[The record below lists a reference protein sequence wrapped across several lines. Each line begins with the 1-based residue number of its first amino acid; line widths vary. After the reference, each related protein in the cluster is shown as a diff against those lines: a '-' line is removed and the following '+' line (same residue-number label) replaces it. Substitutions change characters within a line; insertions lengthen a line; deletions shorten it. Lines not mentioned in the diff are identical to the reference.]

1 MNKYF
6 LYILTQKKDNKIQFF
21 QVFDF
26 IKNLVYY
33 GSYQIK
39 YISEEIIYD
48 DFFRIT
54 KYKRVTLIPI
64 NELQLNLFLNLDF
77 SDLREIT
84 FKNFLIKYGL

>member
-6 LYILTQKKDNKIQFF
+6 LYILTQKKDNKIKFF

-48 DFFRIT
+48 DFF
-54 KYKRVTLIPI
+54 
-64 NELQLNLFLNLDF
+64 
-77 SDLREIT
+77 
-84 FKNFLIKYGL
+84 